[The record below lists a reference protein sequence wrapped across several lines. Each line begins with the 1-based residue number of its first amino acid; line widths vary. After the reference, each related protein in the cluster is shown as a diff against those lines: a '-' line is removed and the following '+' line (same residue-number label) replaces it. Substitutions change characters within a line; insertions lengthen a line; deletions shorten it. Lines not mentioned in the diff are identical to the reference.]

1 MLYSK
6 AMRRN
11 RSTWP
16 DHGEI
21 KRNNSSCSHLG
32 SAPVTPMCDPVGLK
46 NSHLSILWVRM
57 QGDEALVF
65 SVRYADVK
73 LKISLDAK
81 WQARSLQQA
90 VVVPFV
96 KAFNKKHPSSSVS
109 ENGLLGI
116 LADGAAWLDSTQT
129 AAAVPASTTV
139 VELFFGSKDEL
150 QIRQCRVRYGDVA
163 LKIEMDEKWLRQPFA
178 QAVLVPFTIAYNK
191 KPVPSALRV
200 EDFSGA
206 DVDGDQLKGLA
217 IRVIHVVV

>member
-1 MLYSK
+1 M
-6 AMRRN
+6 
-11 RSTWP
+11 
-16 DHGEI
+16 
-21 KRNNSSCSHLG
+21 
-32 SAPVTPMCDPVGLK
+32 
-46 NSHLSILWVRM
+46 
-57 QGDEALVF
+57 VF

-206 DVDGDQLKGLA
+206 DVDGDQLSAAEAAKPTVMVVPAGTKSIDLA
-217 IRVIHVVV
+217 FGAGGAGTMGGDADSSMLSERERLRAFWRKVRNVCGSALPLHLAPS